1 MTNYEMIK
9 QFSVEEMTEFFNDSG
24 NCNVCIYDD
33 IPCRGRSCKNGMKQ
47 WLESEAEDNGTV

>member
-9 QFSVEEMTEFFNDSG
+9 QFSVEEMAEFFNDLD
-24 NCNVCIYDD
+24 NCDTCMYDR
-33 IPCRGRSCKNGMKQ
+33 IPCKELSCKDGIKE